1 MACVRNCHH
10 SRLASRVRQNSPRT
24 RLLASNRMMLTRGAV
39 GSFPDPRQR
48 SHPRLAKRPACPQ
61 RKNSGT
67 SLAFAI
73 GPTAVEEKRK
83 PTAVPARNQTTY
95 QGPLKVLVAVH
106 KNTNLVSQFSWEK
119 TQAPPFLQVISLQRG
134 PSAQH
139 GVPPLGT
146 QATDI
151 LVKLRTPGNRA
162 TRSKKLHLTK
172 AELLLIQS
180 ASNPGGT
187 TSTIL

>member
-1 MACVRNCHH
+1 MA
-10 SRLASRVRQNSPRT
+10 
-24 RLLASNRMMLTRGAV
+24 
-39 GSFPDPRQR
+39 
-48 SHPRLAKRPACPQ
+48 
-61 RKNSGT
+61 
-67 SLAFAI
+67 
-73 GPTAVEEKRK
+73 
-83 PTAVPARNQTTY
+83 
-95 QGPLKVLVAVH
+95 LVAVH
-106 KNTNLVSQFSWEK
+106 KNTNLVLQFSWEK

-180 ASNPGGT
+180 ASNPRGNIPT
-187 TSTIL
+187 TL

>member
-1 MACVRNCHH
+1 MPV
-10 SRLASRVRQNSPRT
+10 
-24 RLLASNRMMLTRGAV
+24 
-39 GSFPDPRQR
+39 
-48 SHPRLAKRPACPQ
+48 K
-61 RKNSGT
+61 
-67 SLAFAI
+67 
-73 GPTAVEEKRK
+73 
-83 PTAVPARNQTTY
+83 
-95 QGPLKVLVAVH
+95 
-106 KNTNLVSQFSWEK
+106 K

-151 LVKLRTPGNRA
+151 LVKLDTPSNRA

-180 ASNPGGT
+180 ASNPGENIPT
-187 TSTIL
+187 TL